1 MNTVILKGNLGRD
14 AELTVAKNS
23 GLAICK
29 FTLAVPGFKK
39 DSPTNWINCIAF
51 GKTGEAI
58 STYFTKGSSILIE
71 GSIQTGSYEAKDGG
85 KRYTTDII
93 VSKFDFLEK
102 KKDSGFEDM
111 TPIDNG
117 SIPF

>member
-14 AELTVAKNS
+14 AELTVAKNT
-23 GLAICK
+23 GMAICK

-58 STYFTKGSSILIE
+58 STYFSKGSSILVE
-71 GSIQTGSYEAKDGG
+71 GSIQTGSYENKSGAKV
-85 KRYTTDII
+85 YTTDVI

-111 TPIDNG
+111 TPIVGENL
-117 SIPF
+117 PF